1 MIKYEAILEKSDC
14 PVFDAGSFDCCFCH
28 SGSRCHKSLQLL
40 FELLPRL
47 AHPEDGG
54 VVDVTIDVQAVD
66 DMDYVGSTKVEMYES
81 SDGGTSWHRDGTY
94 LSALVDGML
103 VEDDYMYFD
112 TPISHQGTPG
122 YKYFAVV
129 TVYAEDHT
137 GSDSKTY
144 ETAVVMARR

>member
-1 MIKYEAILEKSDC
+1 MKRRVSRIM
-14 PVFDAGSFDCCFCH
+14 VFVLTVVMLVSTVSAFGGTVRSSYYLDAY
-28 SGSRCHKSLQLL
+28 RAWLT
-40 FELLPRL
+40 
-47 AHPEDGG
+47 PEDGG

-66 DMDYVGSTKVEMYES
+66 YMDYVGSTKVEMYES

-94 LSALVDGML
+94 LSALREGML
-103 VEDDYMYFD
+103 VEDDYLYFD

>member
-1 MIKYEAILEKSDC
+1 MKRYWKKATALFLTLALLTAVFAISAAA
-14 PVFDAGSFDCCFCH
+14 VT
-28 SGSRCHKSLQLL
+28 SRSSYYLSCYRAWLT
-40 FELLPRL
+40 
-47 AHPEDGG
+47 PEDGG

-122 YKYFAVV
+122 YKYYAVV

-144 ETAVVMARR
+144 VTQTVMARR